1 PPPHE
6 PWPRRRSGI
15 TGRVAAAAQPS
26 TTPAQLLRPVH
37 LHVGL
42 DHLRLAPL
50 HLLDIEA
57 DDARALAETARRML
71 SDSGLQIDVEHA
83 THWALT
89 AQPGSADG
97 ARLLEDLAALHARSA
112 RMAEGR
118 SIDAYSPAGTA
129 ARQWRRLSTEV
140 QMAWFE
146 HPVNQRREAEGRPA
160 INSLWLEGR
169 TDKVANRPFE
179 HLIADD
185 PVLRGLAQ
193 RTGVPQQRFA
203 PIQPVQPIQTT
214 PPMPPTLPMP
224 QTLPSARASTIAPDA
239 ESLLIAPD
247 LWHEA
252 SSEGDPAAWL
262 AGWQQLSGWFEASH
276 GALPRP
282 LQFILT
288 GERSVAE
295 LQAGI
300 HDRWALW
307 RRSRL
312 PALLEAGA

>member
-1 PPPHE
+1 MTTTILCAGALALPAGVDAGRAASDRGGTRLAGTAAAAVAAALADGALARCLARARLVRHDTDNAVVPHE
-6 PWPRRRSGI
+6 LPHEAWLRRRFGI
-15 TGRVAAAAQPS
+15 TGSVAAAALPS
-26 TTPAQLLRPVH
+26 TTPALLIRPVH

-169 TDKVANRPFE
+169 TDKVA
-179 HLIADD
+179 
-185 PVLRGLAQ
+185 
-193 RTGVPQQRFA
+193 
-203 PIQPVQPIQTT
+203 
-214 PPMPPTLPMP
+214 
-224 QTLPSARASTIAPDA
+224 
-239 ESLLIAPD
+239 
-247 LWHEA
+247 
-252 SSEGDPAAWL
+252 
-262 AGWQQLSGWFEASH
+262 
-276 GALPRP
+276 
-282 LQFILT
+282 
-288 GERSVAE
+288 
-295 LQAGI
+295 
-300 HDRWALW
+300 
-307 RRSRL
+307 
-312 PALLEAGA
+312 